1 MISLNKKIEEKIKII
16 IYFLLII
23 SSFNIIL
30 TFYQKSIIGDIGYL
44 GDSEIFLCALN
55 KYFSDI
61 NPYGRLD
68 CFGSTNMHYHY
79 TPLSL
84 ILLLPLNSFDIDF
97 YRILWIFIEIF
108 SILII
113 FYYSKKI
120 FSLNINSFILFLLI
134 LFSFGGAGW
143 SGFLSGNISVI
154 LSALILFGIYQL
166 SKNNKFIFSI
176 CIIIATLF
184 KPFLLIFFLIGF
196 KLYKLE
202 FIKYFF
208 NSIFFLICIHLFY
221 FSLNKELY
229 FNYFEII
236 SFTQTKDFYINLG
249 NGIGLIGLINGFLYN
264 YGINNLD
271 IILLNFAKSF
281 WLISVFIF
289 SLIFITLKN
298 KNLDKKTKIS
308 YSIILCS
315 LLNPYLMNYD
325 LFLCVPSILFI
336 FQNNFILYNKRNNKI
351 FYFCILIYLITI
363 HDKFACL
370 FLLSVIIFLFFIKN
384 ISNLKTKKI

>member
-23 SSFNIIL
+23 SAFNIIL
-30 TFYQKSIIGDIGYL
+30 TFYQKSIIGDLGYL
-44 GDSEIFLCALN
+44 GDSEIYLCALN

-108 SILII
+108 SILTI

-271 IILLNFAKSF
+271 IILLNFAQSF

-298 KNLDKKTKIS
+298 RNLDKKTKIS

-370 FLLSVIIFLFFIKN
+370 FLLSVIILLFFIKN